1 MSRLKSKI
9 WNMLES
15 AESKRDRVAF
25 AVIARELRQT
35 ISAYLELSERAV
47 ASGQIVRPHP
57 SPCPKCDPEEFQRL
71 CNEAVS
77 RALGV
82 TGEFTP
88 LDNRTKQLA
97 TPNGGYAGDDSELPI
112 LP

>member
-9 WNMLES
+9 WNMLEY
-15 AESKRDRVAF
+15 AESKRDRVGF
-25 AVIARELRQT
+25 AAIARELRQT
-35 ISAYLELSERAV
+35 IGAYLELSERAV
-47 ASGQIVRPHP
+47 ASGQVAGPHP
-57 SPCPKCDPEEFQRL
+57 SPCPKCNPEEFQRL
-71 CNEAVS
+71 FNEAAS

-97 TPNGGYAGDDSELPI
+97 APDGGYAGDDTELPI